1 MAYTVDRVV
10 VCDAY
15 QEPERHYRLL
25 PGGRSELVDG
35 RRPSMRFLAS
45 AKDAKSG
52 IAGVVGREAALFDDL
67 GAADEERNEFVNDL
81 RGEVRSWREAGYP
94 GTAVVTR
101 RLLEWWFE
109 RDEER
114 RAVGKRLFFCQ
125 QEAVETLIH
134 LYEVQRR
141 HRMPG
146 TGDLLRYALKL
157 ATGAGKTVVMAT
169 IVVWST
175 LHKRKVSGSSLSAN
189 FLVLVPNLTVRDRV
203 SGAPRGDGLDPAGE
217 RNLYDE
223 FEMVPPEYR
232 HEFQPNVLVRNWQ
245 AVPLDA
251 KRDDWI
257 GEGEVPV
264 EDGRFVPQSVLRA
277 MRRRARQDP
286 NAPIRRL
293 LKGWR
298 DLVVFNDEAHHVY
311 GEKRT
316 KKGEEPA
323 YIRWSHILDRITKSA
338 RRSSR
343 RAGSKRPA
351 SEGLTSACSSVAPW
365 DDRWNRRFGTGTTS
379 CSAQSPR
386 EHARAG
392 SCWSST
398 EVRPIRILAGR
409 SPLSATGRRNGGCP
423 TVGGG
428 MPG

>member
-1 MAYTVDRVV
+1 MAYIVDRVV

-15 QEPERHYRLL
+15 REPDRHYRILS
-25 PGGRSELVDG
+25 GGRSELVGD

-45 AKDAKSG
+45 AKDARSG

-81 RGEVRSWREAGYP
+81 RGEIRSWREAGYP

-125 QEAVETLIH
+125 QEAIETLIH

-141 HRMPG
+141 RRMQG

-157 ATGAGKTVVMAT
+157 ATGTGKTVVMAT

-232 HEFQPNVLVRNWQ
+232 DDFHPNVLVRNWQ

-257 GEGEVPV
+257 GEGDAPV

-277 MRRRARQDP
+277 MRRRGLDPVSWTHSERRVRCPRWRRQTV
-286 NAPIRRL
+286 
-293 LKGWR
+293 R
-298 DLVVFNDEAHHVY
+298 DERGAC
-311 GEKRT
+311 
-316 KKGEEPA
+316 
-323 YIRWSHILDRITKSA
+323 S

-343 RAGSKRPA
+343 RA
-351 SEGLTSACSSVAPW
+351 
-365 DDRWNRRFGTGTTS
+365 
-379 CSAQSPR
+379 QS
-386 EHARAG
+386 G
-392 SCWSST
+392 WCST
-398 EVRPIRILAGR
+398 EA
-409 SPLSATGRRNGGCP
+409 RR
-423 TVGGG
+423 
-428 MPG
+428 